1 MTFRDKSVEVEQI
14 KIVISWIGGAK
25 KFCPDKSLTLF
36 QWLVVIC
43 ENVAFEKVDWIA
55 CLF

>member
-25 KFCPDKSLTLF
+25 KLCPDKLLTLF
-36 QWLVVIC
+36 QWLMPIG
-43 ENVAFEKVDWIA
+43 ENEAFEKVDWKA
-55 CLF
+55 CPF